1 MKFKIDNL
9 LKIAIGLIFLRNPLF
24 IFFIFSYFF
33 FNLKIASF
41 FFIRILPF
49 LFVLVCFVLYS
60 FSIGNE
66 DFYILSQSSDILLSI
81 IIFLFLASVS
91 YNKYSSNQDYG
102 VVYRSIKFFLLLISS
117 LKILLIFLS
126 TFIGFSII
134 DILEKISD
142 IWKINLMTMGVG
154 DTNLSRLQLPVDSVL
169 PFCIYF
175 LLFEF
180 LKSNSKKFILVSQ
193 LLLLSISLILTF
205 SRAFW
210 LITFTLIF
218 LFVVMNIE
226 LKQKIK
232 FILSSAFL
240 FFVLS
245 FIPSIRSTLIS
256 AVTARFGKVAA
267 DVNYYSDLERIL
279 QNRLLF
285 SKFLEAPFFGNGFG
299 YYLPNFIRSSDVKY
313 LYESQSL
320 SILMNLGLIGTLILF
335 GLILYNI
342 YYFNYQVSLSFINKI
357 IVPFFLFIIWVMLG
371 STNPLLFGASG
382 GVILFFCASYSF
394 HFRNCKN
401 RT

>member
-1 MKFKIDNL
+1 MKFKVDNL
-9 LKIAIGLIFLRNPLF
+9 FKVAIGLIFLRNPLF

-33 FNLKIASF
+33 FNLKVASLF
-41 FFIRILPF
+41 LVRIIPF
-49 LFVLVCFVLYS
+49 LFVVVCFVLYS
-60 FSIGNE
+60 FSMGNE
-66 DFYILSQSSDILLSI
+66 DLYIVGQSSDILLSI
-81 IIFLFLASVS
+81 IIFLFLASIS
-91 YNKYSSNQDYG
+91 YNKYYSNKDYS
-102 VVYRSIKFFLLLISS
+102 VVYRSIKFFLLLISF

-126 TFIGFSII
+126 AFIGFSII

-180 LKSNSKKFILVSQ
+180 LKSNSKKIILIFQ
-193 LLLLSISLILTF
+193 LLLLFISLILTF

-210 LITFTLIF
+210 LVTFILIF
-218 LFVVMNIE
+218 LFFVMNIE

-232 FILSSAFL
+232 FILSTTFL
-240 FFVLS
+240 FFILS
-245 FIPSIRSTLIS
+245 FIPSIRNTLTS
-256 AVTARFGKVAA
+256 AVSARFGRDAA
-267 DVNYYSDLERIL
+267 DANYYSDLERIL

-285 SKFLEAPFFGNGFG
+285 SKFLEAPIFGNGFG
-299 YYLPNFIRSSDVKY
+299 YYLPNLIRSSDVKY

-335 GLILYNI
+335 GLIFYNI
-342 YYFNYQVSLSFINKI
+342 YYFNYQVSLGFINRI
-357 IVPFFLFIIWVMLG
+357 FVPFFLFVIWVMLG

-382 GVILFFCASYSF
+382 GIILFFCASYSF

-401 RT
+401 RV